1 MKDKVVKLLSIN
13 ELKELEYSS
22 SELTP
27 QQRLAIKNFDRY
39 RFKVLTSIKSE
50 EVFHKEFQRLQVF
63 SNLSNYEDFLKD
75 EYL

>member
-22 SELTP
+22 SNLTP

>member
-1 MKDKVVKLLSIN
+1 MKDKVVKLLTIN
-13 ELKELEYSS
+13 ELKEIESS
-22 SELTP
+22 SSDLTP

-39 RFKVLTSIKSE
+39 RFNILTSIKSE
-50 EVFHKEFQRLQVF
+50 ELFQREFQRLQVL